1 MDIPRMMRY
10 MEEHTLDAV
19 FAMDQFTTA
28 FLRRFWQGGH
38 IRTLRFD
45 DHPCFPVFP
54 RKDDPFVVD
63 YMSWVPPEE
72 VRPDWFK
79 QYYKGRGSGMDG
91 EHINLEVL
99 ADALRERGLDR
110 AKIGLDLD
118 EAPYSAVAYLQDLL
132 PHVEL
137 VNAQVL
143 FSQLRQVK
151 EPWQIELIREAVAVL
166 ETAYLDT
173 LKQVKEGVTAREL
186 ARHQMAQCIKGG
198 MIMSWCSPLDIA
210 SRWFPQQPEELHL
223 YMSEEDW
230 PVKRNDEI
238 EIFWDMGG
246 ERQGYN
252 ADMSR
257 AFYLGTPP
265 DDMVAKYE
273 QLARWQV
280 VARNT
285 IVRDMPVAEAYEAM
299 RAALMKEFGFVWGF
313 LHGIGI
319 FAHENPYLDL
329 GLPLDR
335 LTTARND
342 LRFEVGTVMAFEP
355 FRKIDPDDPDGLKGE
370 EGGCIEDDWLMTEE
384 GWQRL
389 GSLPQKLFVID

>member
-1 MDIPRMMRY
+1 MDFQRMQSY
-10 MEEHTLDAV
+10 MDDHELDAV
-19 FAMDQFTTA
+19 FAMDPITTA
-28 FLRRFWQGGH
+28 YLRRFWQGGH

-54 RKDDPFVVD
+54 RKGDAFVVD

-91 EHINLEVL
+91 EHINLDVL
-99 ADALRERGLDR
+99 AKALREHGLDR
-110 AKIGLDLD
+110 GRIGLDLD
-118 EAPYSAVAYLQDLL
+118 EAPYSAVTYLQASL
-132 PHVEL
+132 PHLEL

-143 FSQLRQVK
+143 FSRLRAVK
-151 EPWQIELIREAVAVL
+151 EPWQIDIIRDAVAVL
-166 ETAYLDT
+166 EAAYLDT
-173 LKQVKEGVTAREL
+173 LKQVREGVTAREL
-186 ARHQMAQCIKGG
+186 ARHQMMQCVKGG

-210 SRWFPQQPEELHL
+210 SRWFPEQPKGLHL

-246 ERQGYN
+246 EYQGYI

-265 DDMVAKYE
+265 ADMVEKYE
-273 QLARWQV
+273 QLARWQE
-280 VARNT
+280 VARDT
-285 IVRDMPVAEAYEAM
+285 IKLGMSVSEAYEAM
-299 RAALMKEFGFVWGF
+299 RAALMQEFGFVWGF
-313 LHGIGI
+313 FHGIGN

-329 GLPLDR
+329 GLPLER
-335 LTTARND
+335 LMTDRND
-342 LRFEVGTVMAFEP
+342 LRFEAGMVMAFEP

-370 EGGCIEDDWLMTEE
+370 EGGCIEDDWLLTED
-384 GWQRL
+384 GWERL